1 MDYKKHAIKTIK
13 FYHLIEV
20 IGKGASGKVYLSV
33 DERKNELLAIKAI
46 PNEYLKKEDGVVRIK
61 RELINLHKL
70 KHKNIIQIK
79 GYEATKNNTYIAL
92 EYCNGGNLLQYQKF
106 YQKTTKTTLNEF
118 YIQKLMKQI
127 TAGLEYMHSKKII
140 HRDIKLENI
149 LLNFAK

>member
-1 MDYKKHAIKTIK
+1 M
-13 FYHLIEV
+13 
-20 IGKGASGKVYLSV
+20 
-33 DERKNELLAIKAI
+33 LLFPKILFLF

-106 YQKTTKTTLNEF
+106 YQKTTKSTLNEL
-118 YIQKLMKQI
+118 YIQKIMKQI
-127 TAGLEYMHSKKII
+127 TAGLEYMAILNNFL
-140 HRDIKLENI
+140 DLEI
-149 LLNFAK
+149 MYLFFVQGMESSMAFLTYLL